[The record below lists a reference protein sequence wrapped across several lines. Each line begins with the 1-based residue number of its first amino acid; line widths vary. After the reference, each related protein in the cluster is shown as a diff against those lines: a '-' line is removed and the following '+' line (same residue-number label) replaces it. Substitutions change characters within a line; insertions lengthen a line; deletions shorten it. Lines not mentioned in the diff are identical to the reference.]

1 MERFTSAMIQAQAP
15 KPAMLSELSRKE
27 LKVVAIVQTRMA
39 SSRLPGKVL
48 ADIGGQP
55 MLVRVVERARRARL
69 LAKLVVATSTDSD
82 DDPIAAVCAERGY
95 DCHRGDPLDV
105 LDRYVQTARRFEAEV
120 IVRLT
125 GDCPLIDPEVI
136 DRTVAA
142 FLEANPPVDFAA
154 NRLPGRRSSPIGLDT
169 EVCSMA
175 ALERAW
181 READQAHQREHV
193 MPYLYDEPGRFRT
206 LLVWDDKDYSHHRWT
221 VDTPEDLELVRQVYD
236 HFDGRDTF
244 SWKEVLDL
252 VEREPWL
259 ANINADVKHRAE
271 FDVDTRWGGRNQGAD

>member
-1 MERFTSAMIQAQAP
+1 MTANVSNVTRPGRPTI
-15 KPAMLSELSRKE
+15 
-27 LKVVAIVQTRMA
+27 VAIVQARMA
-39 SSRLPGKVL
+39 SSRLPGKAL

-69 LAKLVVATSTDSD
+69 LVKLVVATTIEDED
-82 DDPIAAVCAERGY
+82 NAIGALCDERGY
-95 DCHRGDPLDV
+95 ACYRGSTLDV
-105 LDRYVQTARRFEAEV
+105 LDRVYQAAREHQADV
-120 IVRLT
+120 VVRLT
-125 GDCPLIDPEVI
+125 ADCPLIDPEGI
-136 DRTVAA
+136 DQTVRA
-142 FLEANPPVDFAA
+142 FLDADPPVDFAA

-181 READQAHQREHV
+181 READQAYQREHV
-193 MPYLYDEPGRFRT
+193 MPYLYVEPGRFRT

-221 VDTPEDLELVRQVYD
+221 VDTLEDLELVRQVYG

-244 SWKEVLDL
+244 SWREVLDL

-259 ANINADVKHRAE
+259 ANINADVEHRAE